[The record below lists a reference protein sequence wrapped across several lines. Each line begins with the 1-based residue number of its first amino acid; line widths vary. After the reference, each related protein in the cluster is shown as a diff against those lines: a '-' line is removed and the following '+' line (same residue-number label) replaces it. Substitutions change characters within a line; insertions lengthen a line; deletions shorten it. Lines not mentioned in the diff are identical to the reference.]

1 MKQLQERKMA
11 GGRSLDPNYKQV
23 SGHIPKDKLL
33 KFKVEIAQQET
44 TLSEAL
50 EQAVDLW
57 IDAVERGDELPETR
71 ERIDKRRSD
80 AQEQPEG

>member
-1 MKQLQERKMA
+1 MSQLQSQAMA
-11 GGRSLDPNYKQV
+11 GGRSQDPNYKQV

-33 KFKVEIAQQET
+33 KFKVVIAQQET

-57 IDAVERGDELPETR
+57 ILAVERGDDLPELM
-71 ERIDKRRSD
+71 ERVDKRRSS
-80 AQEQPEG
+80 PE